1 MILENKH
8 VRAGS
13 DCRAARSYHDQTVE
27 SYCLVICV

>member
-1 MILENKH
+1 MILANKH

-13 DCRAARSYHDQTVE
+13 DYRTARSYHDQTVE